1 MRVFLTSSTKSSL
14 SLKPIHYFYPKTNQ
28 RMKVFFKIA
37 GGLVAVLLILFTG
50 AYLLYNEPL
59 PQGTSGPAADQLGQK
74 MMSAVGSENLDNTAL
89 LSWTF
94 AGSHHYVWDRKRNL
108 VEVAWGD
115 TQVLLNLDSWEK
127 GRAYE
132 DGKEVTDSG
141 ELDKKRGKAW
151 EFFVNDSFW
160 FIAPTKAFDEGV
172 KRSLVKQKDGTE
184 ALLVTYTSGGV
195 TPGDSYLW
203 LLDDKGLPYAFKLW
217 VSIIPIGGIKATW
230 SDWKTLKSGLKV
242 ATVHKLG
249 PVPLTFSETKSAAS
263 FEELGRLGDPFA
275 AIL

>member
-1 MRVFLTSSTKSSL
+1 MKIL
-14 SLKPIHYFYPKTNQ
+14 LK
-28 RMKVFFKIA
+28 VV
-37 GGLVAVLLILFTG
+37 GGLVAVLLVLFIG

-59 PQGTSGPAADQLGQK
+59 PQGTSGPEADRLGRK
-74 MMSAVGSENLDNTAL
+74 MMTAVGSENLDNTAIL
-89 LSWTF
+89 VWTF

-115 TQVLLNLDSWEK
+115 TKVLLNLDEWKK
-127 GRAYE
+127 GKAY
-132 DGKEVTDSG
+132 DNGKEVTDPG

-151 EFFVNDSFW
+151 EIFVNDSFW

-172 KRSLVKQKDGTE
+172 RRSLVKQEDGTE

-203 LLDDKGLPYAFKLW
+203 LLDGNGLPYAFKLW

-230 SDWKTLKSGLKV
+230 SGWKTLKSGLKV
-242 ATVHKLG
+242 ATLHKLG
-249 PVPLTFSETKSAAS
+249 PVPLSISLTQTATNFQ
-263 FEELGRLGDPFA
+263 ELGRSGDPFA
-275 AIL
+275 AVL